1 MTGTKKLVCVA
12 AVAALVASLST
23 MRAMAASYST
33 KAYDTTSGQYCA
45 SMVNDT
51 GSARGIS
58 INTRPTTTTS
68 NVIVDL
74 TRSDGTVV
82 QSSIFPWQTSVSDWR
97 PSIPSGEVRRIYV
110 RPAAAGQRVK
120 GTLYYKWN

>member
-1 MTGTKKLVCVA
+1 MTGTKKIICA
-12 AVAALVASLST
+12 ATVVALVASLST
-23 MRAMAASYST
+23 MGVMAASYST

-68 NVIVDL
+68 NVTVDL

-82 QSSIFPWQTSVSDWR
+82 QSSIFPWQVSIHDWR

-110 RPAAAGQRVK
+110 RPTTAGQWVK
-120 GTLYYKWN
+120 GTLYYNWN